1 MLIVI
6 ELSTEPS
13 IERVVLILFHDVARI
28 VIDVTLTESVR
39 VIVDVFALV
48 VPHLSGFPLL
58 HETLEV
64 TVTPVTISS
73 SPFFK
78 KLVNVDGAVPETL
91 ELYLSAQI
99 TYAEL
104 FNVLASLNATSTEVV
119 PESVKT

>member
-39 VIVDVFALV
+39 VIVDVFAFL

-78 KLVNVDGAVPETL
+78 KLVNVDGTVPEKL